1 MILDFLH
8 RAREPDPLR
17 GASPTGKGSVRND
30 VTLDSL
36 GLAGVDLS
44 GLTNVPSETAAL
56 KLAVVNRCLEVIS
69 DSLGKMPSYCIDGG
83 SRDRKDIPVLRL
95 LNDRPNEG
103 MTPFVRRKMLELNRL
118 VKGNAYDWILR
129 DPLSQAPAEL
139 IPIPAQLVRPWRDT
153 AGKIWYDVSHPYTGE
168 VMRLPMEDV
177 CHYKGYTRDGLLG
190 MGVLERAAEIIGAG
204 TAAQAYQNAYYT
216 NGGQP
221 SGVLQT
227 ETDLG
232 GYVRGSD
239 GQPTEVLVKDALRRE
254 WEKVHS
260 GPSNAHRVAILDH
273 GLKYQAITATMQE
286 AQFVETHDL
295 TVIDICNFFGVPAYK
310 VNAGKQSYSSNE
322 QNAIEYV
329 VSTLQPIVTQM
340 EQEQTHRLLLPNQRR
355 AGLELRLNM
364 MVELRGDFGS
374 RSTWYE
380 RMRHLG
386 AYSVNDIRR
395 LEDLPD
401 VEGGDERE
409 ASLNF
414 VPLSQW
420 RELSTKRAE
429 KYDGDE

>member
-8 RAREPDPLR
+8 RAREPDVKN
-17 GASPTGKGSVRND
+17 A
-30 VTLDSL
+30 VTMGSL
-36 GLAGVDLS
+36 GLAGVDTAS
-44 GLTNVPSETAAL
+44 LTSVSSEMAAL
-56 KLAVVNRCLEVIS
+56 RLAVVNRCLEVIS
-69 DSLGKMPSYCIDGG
+69 DSLGKMPSYCIDGAT
-83 SRDRKDIPVLRL
+83 RERVDLPVLRL

-129 DPLSQAPAEL
+129 DPRSMAPAEL
-139 IPIPAQLVRPWRDT
+139 IPIPAQLVVPWRDT
-153 AGKIWYDVSHPYTGE
+153 GGRIWYDVSHPYTGE

-190 MGVLERAAEIIGAG
+190 IGVLDRAAQIIGAG
-204 TAAQAYQNAYYT
+204 SAAQEYQNAYYS

-232 GYVRGSD
+232 GYVRGAD
-239 GQPTEVLVKDALRRE
+239 GQPTEVKVKDALRSE
-254 WEKVHS
+254 WERVHS
-260 GPSNAHRVAILDH
+260 GPSKAHRVAILDH
-273 GLKYQAITATMQE
+273 GLKYQAITATMAE

-295 TVIDICNFFGVPAYK
+295 TVVDICNFFGVPAYK

-340 EQEQTHRLLLPNQRR
+340 EQEQTWRLLIPAQQRR
-355 AGLELRLNM
+355 GLELRLNM
-364 MVELRGDFGS
+364 MVELRGDYSS
-374 RSTWYE
+374 RATWYDK
-380 RMRHLG
+380 MRTVG
-386 AYSVNDIRR
+386 AYSVNDIRA

-401 VEGGDERE
+401 VEGGSERL

-414 VPLSQW
+414 VPLASW
-420 RELSTKRAE
+420 AELSKQRANNTSSG
-429 KYDGDE
+429 GDSE

>member
-8 RAREPDPLR
+8 RAREP
-17 GASPTGKGSVRND
+17 GGIRNA
-30 VTLDSL
+30 VTAETV
-36 GLAGVDLS
+36 GLAGVDV
-44 GLTNVPSETAAL
+44 TTVATETAAL
-56 KLAVVNRCLEVIS
+56 RLAVVNRCLEVIS
-69 DSLGKMPSYCIDGG
+69 DSIGKMPAYCID
-83 SRDRKDIPVLRL
+83 SRTRERMELPVLEL
-95 LNDRPNEG
+95 LNSRPNEA

-118 VKGNAYDWILR
+118 VKGNGYEWILR
-129 DPLSQAPAEL
+129 DPMSMAPVEL
-139 IPIPAQLVRPWRDT
+139 IPIPAQLVAPWRDT
-153 AGKIWYDVSHPYTGE
+153 TGRIWYDVSHPYTGE
-168 VMRLPMEDV
+168 VMRLRAEDV
-177 CHYKGYTRDGLLG
+177 CHYKGYTRDGLKGL
-190 MGVLERAAEIIGAG
+190 GVLERAAAIIGAG
-204 TAAQAYQNAYYT
+204 TAAQEYQNAYYT

-227 ETDLG
+227 ETDMG
-232 GYVRGSD
+232 GYVKGPD
-239 GQPTEVLVKDALRRE
+239 GQATETTLKDALRHERE
-254 WEKVHS
+254 KGHS
-260 GPSNAHRVAILDH
+260 GPSNSHRVAILDH
-273 GLKYQAITATMQE
+273 GLKYQPIAATMAE

-340 EQEQTHRLLLPNQRR
+340 EQEMSWRLLMPRQIQ

-386 AYSVNDIRR
+386 AYSVNDIRA

-409 ASLNF
+409 ASLNY

-420 RELSTKRAE
+420 AELSTKRAE
-429 KYDGDE
+429 NYRKTSPGGEDE